1 MSVPDPLHRGA
12 RRPVPRRRL
21 LAGLAASA
29 AMVPAGAH
37 AFRLFNP
44 CLDAELPE
52 PLASR
57 EIVADA
63 LEGIA
68 PSQVIDTHVA
78 DRTNNR
84 SKRDGCEVRLVAGA
98 FVGSGQRRAMS
109 RLRM

>member
-1 MSVPDPLHRGA
+1 
-12 RRPVPRRRL
+12 
-21 LAGLAASA
+21 
-29 AMVPAGAH
+29 MVPAGAH

-68 PSQVIDTHVA
+68 PSQVIDTHVHLL
-78 DRTNNR
+78 
-84 SKRDGCEVRLVAGA
+84 GHGAGSDSPWI
-98 FVGSGQRRAMS
+98 GEEMLGG
-109 RLRM
+109 